1 MSQSNTKE
9 GDLMIVANEDLSTY
23 ADVLVAPYNSAG
35 QLVVTRPVANND
47 NAVYVLVYGAT
58 PGLPATVRPMS
69 PHRSVRIVA
78 KGTGNPGDML
88 VLADGVTT
96 AADRGKVRSK
106 SALTAGSG
114 TYRLVGIAEEAFVDG
129 QLVKTRPTF
138 GTVTV

>member
-9 GDLMIVANEDLSTY
+9 GDLLIVANEDLSTY
-23 ADVLVAPYNSAG
+23 ADVLVAPYASSG

-47 NAVYVLVYGAT
+47 NAVYLLIYGAT
-58 PGLPATVRPMS
+58 SGGHATVRPMCPS
-69 PHRSVRIVA
+69 RSVRIVA

-106 SALTAGSG
+106 ATLTG
-114 TYRLVGIAEEAFVDG
+114 TFRLVGIAEEAFVDG